1 MESCLNV
8 CQHYW
13 VVVMRGKGGREEGR
27 GGGVEHELDSDLS
40 QQLGAATWSASRGK

>member
-1 MESCLNV
+1 MFECLPTLLG
-8 CQHYW
+8 CCDE
-13 VVVMRGKGGREEGR
+13 GKGREGGGE

>member
-13 VVVMRGKGGREEGR
+13 VVVMRGKGGRGGGGR
-27 GGGVEHELDSDLS
+27 GGVEHELDSDLS